1 MAINLEDYQEL
12 IESLS
17 PELQES
23 LHSAWHDATK
33 VFSARGLDNYLKG
46 AAALKTLGKGD
57 DLIVAWINHAP
68 LVAKEIGEDVVPDLI
83 QTALEL
89 ASKTSGA
96 VIELVLSTAPTA
108 ASRLGDEILFR
119 AYLQFLNTLLSQAPR
134 GVRPMLENL
143 EKLFSQLTLGGLR
156 RWALWGAHAHRT
168 NYPEQGSY
176 FSLQSK
182 ESQAMLQKER
192 KGTLF
197 IDVQRRINM
206 YLRALWARDFF
217 MKPTSGD
224 FETREGHRPFVEGY
238 FIHLPDAYD
247 DFILPAR
254 PLQPIQPL
262 AALSPTLPL
271 HPQGVGWG
279 CKAAEAATTT
289 HKGREQSLLPPQG
302 EGWDGGGAR
311 AGSGEGTR
319 ISGLSM
325 YRAAAAHSA
334 AHIVYTRDPISAES
348 LNPWQMAVISV
359 IEDARVETLAV
370 RKFPGLKQRWSALH
384 TIEPAQ
390 DSSAGDYLNRLARAL
405 LDEIYQDN
413 DPWIAQGRV
422 LFKQAAE
429 NLDTNQVSWDI
440 GVQLAHEF
448 MAKRIPFNPRTDLL
462 IAPYRDDNRYFWEFE
477 EFDFDKAMAAGYDAP
492 KQVRKHVSLMEFANE
507 IDVENAGDDAE
518 EIWVLGTE
526 LFPYEDMGKSYNE
539 LEGREPV
546 SEPYH
551 YSEWDYQIQL
561 ERPAWATVL
570 EKRSKAG
577 DLQLIDD
584 ITSQHKRTIGRLKFL
599 LDALQPQ
606 GVTRIRKLEDGDE
619 VDVNAAIR
627 AMIDIRMGQQPDPR
641 IMMRSVRKV
650 RDISVMVLLDLS
662 ESTNEKVSGQDY
674 SVLDLQRQATVLLA
688 DAINKIG
695 DPFAIHGFCSDG
707 RHNVEYSRF
716 KDFDQPY
723 NDLPKSR
730 LAGMSGQ
737 LSTRMGAA
745 IRHAGHYLKQQ
756 KSAKK
761 LLLVITDGEPADVD
775 VRDPQ
780 YLRYDTKKAVEEMAR
795 CGVTTFCMSLDPRA
809 DQYVSRIFGARNY
822 MVVDHVERLPEKL
835 PVLYAGLTR

>member
-12 IESLS
+12 IDALS

-23 LHSAWHDATK
+23 LHSAWHEAAR
-33 VFSARGLDNYLKG
+33 VFSARGLDNYLKS

-57 DLIVAWINHAP
+57 ELIATWIDHAP
-68 LVAKEIGEDVVPDLI
+68 LVAKEVGEDVIPDLV

-108 ASRLGDEILFR
+108 ANRLGDEALFR
-119 AYLQFLNTLLSQAPR
+119 AYLQFINNLLSQAPR

-143 EKLFSQLTLGGLR
+143 EMLFSQLTLGGLR

-168 NYPEQGSY
+168 NYPEQASY

-182 ESQAMLQKER
+182 ESLAMLQKER

-224 FETREGHRPFVEGY
+224 FETREGYQPYIEGY
-238 FIHLPDAYD
+238 FLHLPDAYD
-247 DFILPAR
+247 DYTAGEIKLP
-254 PLQPIQPL
+254 
-262 AALSPTLPL
+262 
-271 HPQGVGWG
+271 
-279 CKAAEAATTT
+279 
-289 HKGREQSLLPPQG
+289 
-302 EGWDGGGAR
+302 
-311 AGSGEGTR
+311 
-319 ISGLSM
+319 GLEM

-334 AHIVYTRDPISAES
+334 AHVVYTRDPISAEA

-359 IEDARVETLAV
+359 IEDARVETLSV
-370 RKFPGLKQRWSALH
+370 HKFPGLRHLWSQLH
-384 TIEPAQ
+384 TIPADQ
-390 DSSAGDYLNRLARAL
+390 GNTAGDYLNRLARAL
-405 LDEIYQDN
+405 LDDEYQDS

-422 LFKQAAE
+422 LFKQAGDR
-429 NLDTNQVSWDI
+429 LDSNQVSWDI

-448 MAKRIPFNPRTDLL
+448 MAKRIPFNPRTDVLT
-462 IAPYRDDNRYFWEFE
+462 APYRDDNRYFWEFE
-477 EFDFDKAMAAGYDAP
+477 EFDFEKSMAAGYDTI

-539 LEGREPV
+539 LEGKEPV

-570 EKRSKAG
+570 EKRAKAG
-577 DLQLIDD
+577 DLQLIND

-619 VDVNAAIR
+619 VDINAAIR

-662 ESTNEKVSGQDY
+662 ESTNDKVSGQEY

-723 NDLPKSR
+723 NEVPKSR

-745 IRHAGHYLKQQ
+745 IRHAGHYLKLQ

-795 CGVTTFCMSLDPRA
+795 SGVTTFCMSLDPRA
-809 DQYVSRIFGARNY
+809 DQYVSRIFGAKNY

>member
-1 MAINLEDYQEL
+1 MGINLEDYQEL
-12 IESLS
+12 LDTLS
-17 PELQES
+17 PELQEI
-23 LHSAWHDATK
+23 LRAAWPDAAK

-46 AAALKTLGKGD
+46 AAALKSLGKGD
-57 DLIVAWINHAP
+57 ELVATWIDHAP
-68 LVAKEIGEDVVPDLI
+68 LVAKEIGEDAVPDLV
-83 QTALEL
+83 QTTLAL

-108 ASRLGDEILFR
+108 ANRLGDEALFR
-119 AYLQFLNTLLSQAPR
+119 AYLQFLATLLAQAPR

-168 NYPEQGSY
+168 NYPEQASY

-224 FETREGHRPFVEGY
+224 FESREGYRPFVEGY

-247 DFILPAR
+247 DHAIGDSK
-254 PLQPIQPL
+254 L
-262 AALSPTLPL
+262 A
-271 HPQGVGWG
+271 
-279 CKAAEAATTT
+279 
-289 HKGREQSLLPPQG
+289 
-302 EGWDGGGAR
+302 
-311 AGSGEGTR
+311 
-319 ISGLSM
+319 GLEL

-334 AHIVYTRDPISAES
+334 AHLVYTREPISAEA

-359 IEDARVETLAV
+359 IEDARVETLAAN
-370 RKFPGLKQRWSALH
+370 RFPGLKKLWVQLH
-384 TIEPAQ
+384 SIEAGQ
-390 DSSAGDYLNRLARAL
+390 GESAGDYLNRLARAL
-405 LDEIYQDN
+405 LDESYQDS

-422 LFKQAAE
+422 LFKQAADR
-429 NLDTNQVSWDI
+429 LDSNQISWDI

-448 MAKRIPFNPRTDLL
+448 RGKRIAFNPRSDVLT
-462 IAPYRDDNRYFWEFE
+462 APYRDDNRYFWEFE
-477 EFDFDKAMAAGYDAP
+477 EFDFDKAIAAGYEAP

-507 IDVENAGDDAE
+507 LDVETAGDDAE

-539 LEGREPV
+539 LEGKEPV

-551 YSEWDYQIQL
+551 YAEWDYQIQL

-570 EKRSKAG
+570 ERRPKAG

-584 ITSQHKRTIGRLKFL
+584 IAAQHKRTIGRLKFL

-619 VDVNAAIR
+619 LDINAAIR

-662 ESTNEKVSGQDY
+662 ESTNDKVSGQDY

-688 DAINKIG
+688 DAIHKIG

-707 RHNVEYSRF
+707 RHNVEYARF

-723 NDLPKSR
+723 NEVPKSR
-730 LAGMSGQ
+730 LAGMSGH

-745 IRHAGHYLKQQ
+745 IRHAGHYLKLQ

-795 CGVTTFCMSLDPRA
+795 SGITTFCMSLDPRA

-835 PVLYAGLTR
+835 PALYAGLTR

>member
-1 MAINLEDYQEL
+1 MYINLADYDEL
-12 IESLS
+12 LEELS
-17 PELQES
+17 PRSQAALQ
-23 LHSAWHDATK
+23 ANWHEATK

-57 DLIVAWINHAP
+57 GLIATWIDHAP
-68 LVAKEIGEDVVPDLI
+68 LVAKEIGEDIILDLM

-96 VIELVLSTAPTA
+96 VIELVLSTAPA
-108 ASRLGDEILFR
+108 AAKRLGDEALFR

-168 NYPEQGSY
+168 NYPEQANY

-224 FETREGHRPFVEGY
+224 FETREGYRPFVEGY

-247 DFILPAR
+247 DFVLPSPGAAHH
-254 PLQPIQPL
+254 PLPF
-262 AALSPTLPL
+262 AVEGNKLP
-271 HPQGVGWG
+271 
-279 CKAAEAATTT
+279 
-289 HKGREQSLLPPQG
+289 
-302 EGWDGGGAR
+302 
-311 AGSGEGTR
+311 
-319 ISGLSM
+319 GLEM

-370 RKFPGLKQRWSALH
+370 RKFPGLKQRWSVLH

-390 DSSAGDYLNRLARAL
+390 AKSAGDYLNRLARAL
-405 LDEIYQDN
+405 LDECYQDN
-413 DPWIAQGRV
+413 DTWIVQGRV

-429 NLDTNQVSWDI
+429 RLDSNQVSWDI

-462 IAPYRDDNRYFWEFE
+462 TAPYRDDNRYFWEFE
-477 EFDFDKAMAAGYDAP
+477 EFDFEKSIAAGYDTV

-570 EKRSKAG
+570 EKRSRAG

-723 NDLPKSR
+723 NDVPKSR

-835 PVLYAGLTR
+835 PVIYAGLTR